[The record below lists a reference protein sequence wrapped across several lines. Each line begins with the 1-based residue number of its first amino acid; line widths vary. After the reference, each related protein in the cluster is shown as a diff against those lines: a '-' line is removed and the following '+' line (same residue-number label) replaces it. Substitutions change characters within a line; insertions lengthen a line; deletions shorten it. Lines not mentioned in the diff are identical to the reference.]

1 MILIFIKE
9 LGISFK
15 AKIDSSQLENL
26 SHSEHMTKSWISY
39 PLPYIQNPIL
49 P

>member
-15 AKIDSSQLENL
+15 AKIDSSQLEIFL
-26 SHSEHMTKSWISY
+26 
-39 PLPYIQNPIL
+39 IL
-49 P
+49 NT